1 MGAYVNPSNI
11 SFRKALRMPLYVDKS
26 EMICD
31 LNNYFDTENQ
41 YLCVSRARRFG
52 KTMMANLIS
61 AYYSKGCDSRSLFE
75 GLKLAQHPN
84 WDRYLNSACVI
95 KIDVNGW
102 FRSTQDKN
110 LTVQAIQSAVIS
122 ELRTEFPSVQLP
134 EEVGLA
140 NALVTINVAL
150 DETFVIIIDEYDVLF
165 RENVS
170 DSLRTEYLDLL
181 NSLFKNDSLKPVIS
195 LAYITG
201 ILPIIRD
208 RVQSKLNN
216 FLEFTMLEPFELAPY
231 FGFTEDEVKE
241 LCDKTGRDFEQCQH
255 MYDGYSFPKV
265 SHVFNPNSVANA
277 MRTGVYKSY
286 WTATSS
292 YEAITYYIDENIDGI
307 QTDICTLLGGGEV
320 SVNTELYLNN
330 VELFNSKDQLF
341 TYLIHLGYLTI
352 KKELTNSYCCIPNG
366 EVHREWFN
374 ALEMAKGFKSIK
386 DLLAPTRAVLEATE
400 HLDAPRVAAALDYFH
415 AQYSSSLTFNRESSL
430 QSAILMAY
438 FYARKDFMVFAE
450 FPTGLGFADVALIP
464 LRPGRAAIIIEL
476 KCDAEG
482 LSSTLTSPQSA
493 IEQIKSRNYA
503 QALARHP
510 GKDMGVI
517 LVGITYNAKT
527 KKHQCLIEHLKDC
540 SEICH

>member
-110 LTVQAIQSAVIS
+110 LTVKAIQSAVIS

-216 FLEFTMLEPFELAPY
+216 FRQFTMLKPSVFAPY
-231 FGFTEDEVKE
+231 LGFLESEVRQ
-241 LCDKTGRDFEQCQH
+241 LCEKRSMDFDRCAA
-255 MYDGYSFPKV
+255 MYDGYVFSGV
-265 SHVFNPNSVANA
+265 GHVFNPNSVILSLEN
-277 MRTGVYKSY
+277 RDYDSY
-286 WTATSS
+286 WVSTSS
-292 YEAITYYIDENIDGI
+292 YDAITYYIDENIEGI
-307 QTDICTLLGGGEV
+307 QSDIRLLLEGGEV
-320 SVNTELYLNN
+320 IVDPNRYLNN

-341 TYLIHLGYLTI
+341 TYLTHLGYLTI
-352 KKELTNSYCCIPNG
+352 NPDENPPRCRIPNG
-366 EVHREWFN
+366 EIRSEWFN
-374 ALEMAKGFKSIK
+374 ALEEAKGFKSIK

-400 HLDAPRVAAALDYFH
+400 QLDAPRVAAALDNFH

-450 FPTGLGFADVALIP
+450 LPTGLGFADVALIP
-464 LRPGRAAIIIEL
+464 LRRGRAAIIIEL
-476 KCDAEG
+476 KCDVEG
-482 LSSTLTSPQSA
+482 QSSTSSPQKA
-493 IEQIKSRNYA
+493 IDQIKSRNYA
-503 QALARHP
+503 QALAQHP
-510 GKDMGVI
+510 GKDKGVT
-517 LVGITYNAKT
+517 LVGITYDVKK
-527 KKHQCLIEHLKDC
+527 KKHQCLIEHLADC
-540 SEICH
+540 SVLCH